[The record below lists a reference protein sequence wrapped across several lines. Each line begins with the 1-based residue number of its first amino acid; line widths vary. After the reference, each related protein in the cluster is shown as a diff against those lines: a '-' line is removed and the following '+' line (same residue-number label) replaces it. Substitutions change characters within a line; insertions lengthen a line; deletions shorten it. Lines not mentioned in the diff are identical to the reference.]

1 MPADTTEPAE
11 RYKVHSVARA
21 LHMLETL
28 AEPSADGGLSVT
40 EIGETVGV
48 SKSAAFAILQTLLH
62 AGYVADSGVGQ
73 HRRYRLGRALTRLG
87 DRARSQTPLREIALP
102 VLRRLAEELRLSV
115 RLGVLLEDGVAVI
128 ERVDAP
134 GGLRID
140 LRMGDRELLH
150 TTAVGK
156 AILAAGTDQEAKAM
170 LGSRALIRRTPNS
183 ITDIDALLAHLD
195 TIRARGYAVDDEEDY
210 EGIICIGAAIRDHT
224 DRATAALSVT
234 TLKAGLT
241 AEHLATLGTSL
252 VGGAAEI
259 STALGFAPHPAT
271 AARTNGKRAE
281 GA

>member
-1 MPADTTEPAE
+1 MPDRNGDASD
-11 RYKVHSVARA
+11 RYKVQSVARA
-21 LHMLETL
+21 LHMLELL
-28 AEPSADGGLSVT
+28 AEPPGDDGLGVT
-40 EIGETVGV
+40 EIADATGL
-48 SKSAAFAILQTLLH
+48 SKSAAFAVLQTLLDG
-62 AGYVADSGVGQ
+62 GYVADSGTGQ
-73 HRRYRLGRALTRLG
+73 QRRYHLGRALTRLG